1 MRKETVPIDM
11 SSEQKTIL
19 GFISR
24 RQLIYI
30 IAGGVILYAYV
41 PYVFTFFSNLSGGI
55 ASLLMGLIASLIS
68 AIPVLGVVFIFGFL
82 KKDKLH
88 LNFDHYFLI
97 KLGYKKQIGI
107 WRKGRK
113 ASEWMVKR

>member
-19 GFISR
+19 GFISK

-30 IAGGVILYAYV
+30 VAGGSLLYAYV
-41 PYVFTFFSNLSGGI
+41 PIVFNLFLSI
-55 ASLLMGLIASLIS
+55 LVGLIASIIS
-68 AIPVLGVVFIFGFL
+68 AIPTIVGVLVFAFF
-82 KKDKLH
+82 KKTKLH

-97 KLGYKKQIGI
+97 KLGYKNQIGI

-113 ASEWMVKR
+113 AKDWMVNR

>member
-11 SSEQKTIL
+11 ASEQKTIL

-30 IAGGVILYAYV
+30 IAGGSILYAMV
-41 PYVFTFFSNLSGGI
+41 PVVFNLFPNFIVGAI
-55 ASLLMGLIASLIS
+55 ASIIV
-68 AIPVLGVVFIFGFL
+68 VLPILFVVLIFGFW
-82 KKDKLH
+82 KKNKLH
-88 LNFDHYFLI
+88 LNYDHFFLI

-107 WRKGRK
+107 WRKGSK
-113 ASEWMVKR
+113 PKDWMVNK

>member
-19 GFISR
+19 GIITK

-30 IAGGVILYAYV
+30 IAGGAVIYAYV
-41 PYVFTFFSNLSGGI
+41 PIVFNLFPNFIAGI
-55 ASLLMGLIASLIS
+55 IASLIS
-68 AIPVLGVVFIFGFL
+68 ALPTALFVFIFAFL
-82 KKDKLH
+82 KKNKLH

-97 KLGYKKQIGI
+97 KLGYKNQIGI
-107 WRKGRK
+107 WRKGTK
-113 ASEWMVKR
+113 PKDWMVNR

>member
-19 GFISR
+19 GFISK

-30 IAGGVILYAYV
+30 VAGGCLIYAYV
-41 PYVFTFFSNLSGGI
+41 PVIFNLFPNI
-55 ASLLMGLIASLIS
+55 LVGLIASIIS
-68 AIPVLGVVFIFGFL
+68 AIPTLVAILVFAFF
-82 KKDKLH
+82 KKSKLH

-97 KLGYKKQIGI
+97 KLGYKNQIGI

-113 ASEWMVKR
+113 PKDWMVNR